1 MLLEFL
7 VFYVNTYQLGN
18 SFSLWLGIQPADT
31 FLYVFLPALLL
42 ESSCRLDFFLFKKF
56 IVQVPRP
63 ILPTCPLDSSAL
75 VLPANPVLM
84 PLLTKAAWGTQIMV
98 LAFLCVI
105 INTVLL
111 TPVLLYGFN
120 LHSDG
125 WAWQHAVLFSA
136 MVASTDAV
144 SVTAVLHSG
153 GPP

>member
-1 MLLEFL
+1 M
-7 VFYVNTYQLGN
+7 T
-18 SFSLWLGIQPADT
+18 
-31 FLYVFLPALLL
+31 
-42 ESSCRLDFFLFKKF
+42 
-56 IVQVPRP
+56 
-63 ILPTCPLDSSAL
+63 
-75 VLPANPVLM
+75 
-84 PLLTKAAWGTQIMV
+84 

-120 LHSDG
+120 LAHDG

-153 GPP
+153 QSPLYPTPPF